1 MRITHLV
8 PGLGL
13 ALALAVAPAA
23 SAQNPKPNKPP
34 GGNAPN
40 ASALTLE
47 AKPSTIVFSGL
58 TTLSGRLTADK
69 ADGVTVRFE
78 QDNTRPY
85 GDGYKPVAGVT
96 ATTAN
101 NGRYSLSIK
110 PLLNTSFRAVA
121 QSSPPTTSPA
131 RVVLVRTLVGIRVS
145 DSTPRRGS
153 LVRFS
158 GTVFPAHDGGTVLIQ
173 KRSSTGSFNTV
184 ARKRLTDA
192 GAARSTYSRRL
203 RIFRDG
209 VYRVKLP
216 GDGDHINGFSR
227 LKTINVGG

>member
-1 MRITHLV
+1 MRIKLLV

-13 ALALAVAPAA
+13 AVALAAAPAA
-23 SAQNPKPNKPP
+23 SAQNPNKPP
-34 GGNAPN
+34 GTNNPPKP
-40 ASALTLE
+40 SALTLD
-47 AKPSTIVFSGL
+47 AKPSTLIFSGL

-69 ADGVTVRFE
+69 ANGVTVRFE

-85 GDGYKPVAGVT
+85 GDSYKPVSGVT

-101 NGRYSLSIK
+101 NGMYSLSIK
-110 PLLNTSFRAVA
+110 PLMNTSYRAVA
-121 QSSPPTTSPA
+121 QASPPTTSPA
-131 RVVLVRTLVGIRVS
+131 RIVLVRTLVGIKVS

-173 KRSSTGSFNTV
+173 KRTSSGGFTTV
-184 ARKRLTDA
+184 ARRRLTDA
-192 GAARSTYSRRL
+192 GAANSVYSRRL
-203 RIFRDG
+203 RINRDG

-216 GDGDHINGFSR
+216 GDADHINGFSR